1 MLEVGKQLIFYAP
14 IAHLTL
20 KGTPMGVKQV
30 TLLIQ
35 SLLLM
40 SYGHT
45 VHLTHLMNFISVN
58 RFRDNLKLFIE
69 QVVNDHAPIKVT
81 RRAGEDFL
89 VMSADDW
96 KREQETLHVLQSSS
110 LMQQIADSLGTHSK
124 AAGYKSI
131 DEQLNEITGL

>member
-96 KREQETLHVLQSSS
+96 KREQETLHVLQYSS
-110 LMQQIADSLGTHSK
+110 LCSKSQILLAPTVRLPGTNLST
-124 AAGYKSI
+124 SS
-131 DEQLNEITGL
+131 